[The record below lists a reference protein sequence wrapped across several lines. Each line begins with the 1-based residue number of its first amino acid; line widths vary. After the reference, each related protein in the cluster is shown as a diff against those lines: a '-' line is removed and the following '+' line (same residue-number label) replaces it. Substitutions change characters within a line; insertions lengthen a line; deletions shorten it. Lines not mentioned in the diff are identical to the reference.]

1 MRPSEGEEASHGS
14 LPPGFVDR
22 DPSGDLLSRT
32 TLADT
37 IVYALTE
44 EIVAKRLPPDAP
56 LDEARLG
63 ERFGASRTPVREA
76 LRQLAASGL
85 VVLRAHSTPRVAPL
99 DHDRIHD
106 LFDVMAELE
115 ALCAMRAATAMSAVQ
130 RAELESLHETLGGSM
145 RAGDQA
151 GYRAG
156 NVAFHQLIYAGS
168 RNAYLQELALG
179 TRSRLAPY
187 RGAQLESSARI
198 AASHAEH
205 GAIVSAIVRGESVQ
219 AGALMRQHLLATR
232 DALLKLGHGL
242 MPRL

>member
-1 MRPSEGEEASHGS
+1 MSRP
-14 LPPGFVDR
+14 
-22 DPSGDLLSRT
+22 

-44 EIVAKRLPPDAP
+44 DIVAKRLPPDEP
-56 LDEARLG
+56 LDESRLG

-85 VVLRAHSTPRVAPL
+85 VVLRAHTTPRVAPL
-99 DHDRIHD
+99 DHERIHE

-115 ALCAMRAATAMSAVQ
+115 ALCAVKAATAMTARQ
-130 RAELESLHETLGGSM
+130 RAELEALHEQLGGSM

-168 RNAYLQELALG
+168 QNGYLRELALG

-187 RGAQLESSARI
+187 RGAQLESASRM

-205 GAIVSAIVRGESVQ
+205 EAILLAILRGEAAH
-219 AGALMRQHLLATR
+219 AGALMRQHLFTTR
-232 DALLKLGHGL
+232 DALLRLGTI
-242 MPRL
+242 